1 MLPHPHPPML
11 SGRRPDLG
19 VRCRVLLLVA
29 VWGRASGYIIC
40 YVILRSSVS
49 YVNVMLIRTRS
60 MESQDATPPPAACT
74 VLGRR

>member
-29 VWGRASGYIIC
+29 VWGRATRERIYYMLCYPTVVSIIC
-40 YVILRSSVS
+40 
-49 YVNVMLIRTRS
+49 
-60 MESQDATPPPAACT
+60 
-74 VLGRR
+74 